1 MNISMVQVKSNKRNL
16 DHIKMTRAV
25 DKNGTVVTIEN
36 ADNGKGC
43 NCYCIECDSPLIAKQ
58 GDDRAKHF
66 AHDFSNGK
74 VMCKWSGETELHL
87 RVKDYLEKS
96 PSLLIPIGINNPT
109 IQSLPIDDVQL
120 EMRHDPT
127 RRIPD
132 VTILSN
138 GEKILVEIAVTHFC
152 DKNKISEYKSNNVNT
167 IELDFSRFDTDN
179 DVITDNDIEK
189 HLKNVRDIS
198 KLLSV
203 SPTGELGQRF
213 NNHERKFLNDLLAEI
228 KSKEQE
234 GSDEETKRSNKIKKL
249 SNYVDTLSNQ
259 VEIKKAELEKI
270 KSQID
275 KKTPESE
282 DINSV
287 AAVRYMLSNNRN
299 ILDEHYV
306 NFKDINNLKSIIQ
319 KEFDNKNKY
328 YLNYLSRL
336 MNRNEANKYRSV
348 DQVFEALN
356 DFLIELN
363 RRETSIEN
371 TEKMPYMQRNE
382 AHILRLST

>member
-1 MNISMVQVKSNKRNL
+1 
-16 DHIKMTRAV
+16 MTRAFDVNNKIVEV
-25 DKNGTVVTIEN
+25 DNVKNGKSC
-36 ADNGKGC
+36 DCK
-43 NCYCIECDSPLIAKQ
+43 CITCHGPLVARQ
-58 GDDRAKHF
+58 GEKNSWHF
-66 AHDFSNGK
+66 AHDFSSGE
-74 VMCKWSGETELHL
+74 VDCPWSGETELHL
-87 RVKDYLEKS
+87 RVKEYFSKS
-96 PSLLIPIGINNPT
+96 KRLSIPIGINNPV
-109 IQSLPIDDVQL
+109 IESLPIEDVRF
-120 EMRHDPT
+120 EMRYAPT

-132 VTILSN
+132 ITILSS
-138 GEKILVEIAVTHFC
+138 GENIIVEIAVTHFC
-152 DKNKISEYKSNNVNT
+152 DKNKISEYKSNNVNA
-167 IELDFSRFDTDN
+167 IELDFSKFDTVN

-198 KLLSV
+198 KLLSI
-203 SPTGELGQRF
+203 SPTGELGQRI

-228 KSKEQE
+228 KSKRQE

-249 SNYVDTLSNQ
+249 SNQVDTLSNQ
-259 VEIKKAELEKI
+259 VERKKTELAKI
-270 KSQID
+270 KLLID
-275 KKTPESE
+275 KKAPESE

-287 AAVRYMLSNNRN
+287 AAIRYMLSNKRN
-299 ILDEHYV
+299 LLDERYV
-306 NFKDINNLKSIIQ
+306 NFKDLNNLKSIIQ

-371 TEKMPYMQRNE
+371 TEEIPLK
-382 AHILRLST
+382 A